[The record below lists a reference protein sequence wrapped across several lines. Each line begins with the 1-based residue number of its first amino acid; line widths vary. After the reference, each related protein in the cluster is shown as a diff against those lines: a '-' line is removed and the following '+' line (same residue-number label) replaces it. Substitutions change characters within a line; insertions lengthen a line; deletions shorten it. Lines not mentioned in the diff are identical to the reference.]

1 MSNVPAVLLGAVAGG
16 ALTFAV
22 LHWGGSRE
30 PAPASGLPPG
40 AAQPS
45 HGERPASPTSAAAR
59 VDLQPILDR
68 LDRLTR
74 EVEALRA
81 ERVTGGEQARTRVA
95 ASPRS
100 VSIDVDSLEQALLA
114 IEERRL
120 DGMSDKELVQKAYAV
135 RREGGS
141 IDDGIRVLEAA
152 LQRDLE
158 PERRAEIATLLAGF
172 QRDLKTPEGLA
183 ASENTLRAV
192 VDEFGTNSRA
202 GLSATYQL
210 IWTASA
216 QQDFDRAIGLSDAFL
231 ASPAATPR
239 DRVNGRWAQAIM
251 FQNRGDVQGARTRYE
266 QLLRELDGQPEYV
279 KLGKDIRARID
290 AM

>member
-30 PAPASGLPPG
+30 PAPASELQPG
-40 AAQPS
+40 VAQSS
-45 HGERPASPTSAAAR
+45 HAERPASPTSAAAR

-74 EVEALRA
+74 EVEALRSTRGVVEEA
-81 ERVTGGEQARTRVA
+81 PTRVA

-216 QQDFDRAIGLSDAFL
+216 QKDFDRAIGLSDAFL
-231 ASPAATPR
+231 ASPAATPQ

-279 KLGKDIRARID
+279 KLEKDIRARID